1 MQRIRHQN
9 RRAYYDF
16 EILEKEIAG
25 IVLLGSEVRSIRHGK
40 VSLTGSFCYIYD
52 GTLRVKNLNISTLP
66 NSFQHDPEREK
77 VMLLTKK
84 QLNKWSRS
92 LEKGTSIVPL
102 QIFENEKGLFKVEIG
117 LARGKKNYD
126 KRQTIKEREW
136 KRNQQ

>member
-25 IVLLGSEVRSIRHGK
+25 IVLLGSEVRSIRQGK

-52 GTLRVKNLNISTLP
+52 GTLRVKNLSISTLP

-77 VMLLTKK
+77 VMLLT
-84 QLNKWSRS
+84 
-92 LEKGTSIVPL
+92 
-102 QIFENEKGLFKVEIG
+102 
-117 LARGKKNYD
+117 
-126 KRQTIKEREW
+126 
-136 KRNQQ
+136 